1 MTTKELPKDI
11 KLVPPAAIV
20 RPVPTNNNNK
30 ETFKS
35 SLLGIFIVYLI
46 LTVAVTYLPLCLT
59 LKILSLVIG
68 SFLLFDILHSL
79 KRRNN
84 G

>member
-1 MTTKELPKDI
+1 MPTQQLPKDI
-11 KLVPPAAIV
+11 KVVPPASIV
-20 RPVPTNNNNK
+20 KPEPTFDNNK
-30 ETFKS
+30 DPFKI
-35 SLLGIFIVYLI
+35 SLLGIFISYLI
-46 LTVAVTYLPLCLT
+46 LTIIITFLPLCLT